1 MGSLVFLQRLRLQ
14 ATILF
19 ISLRVSGLR
28 SMLAII
34 AVAMGSAAMMTIM
47 ASSAGTQRRLQ
58 ALTEV
63 VGKNM
68 FMVQAGRSTIARS
81 GVIAEATLTLADA
94 EAIGNE
100 VGEVERVLPVLQ
112 RNSVVVKYTMKSF
125 PTTVLGVTEHY
136 FQARKWKLGKGRL
149 IDDIDN
155 ERMERIAVV
164 GSNVGRSVR
173 ASGSLVGEML
183 IVAGVPFLVVGE
195 LREKGLGSDGKS
207 EDTNVF
213 VPLNT
218 SVRRL
223 YNVEGLSHLL
233 IQTREWR
240 GMAAAEHST
249 AEILRRS
256 HRLMANGEDNFE
268 ILGLVKQN
276 EAARMSNTL
285 IGMIGRFLA
294 ATLLVLGGVGI
305 FAVTYFNVTQRKSEI
320 GLRRAL
326 GAKKRDIATLIATE
340 ACLLS
345 AIGGC
350 TGVALG
356 GLAVFALGRW
366 TDWPVS
372 VQPAVVAN
380 PLLVAVAIGFVFGVL
395 PALRAS
401 RLAPVEA
408 LRADDV

>member
-28 SMLAII
+28 SLLAIV

-47 ASSAGTQRRLQ
+47 ASSAGTQGRLQ

-81 GVIAEATLTLADA
+81 GAVTEAKLTLADA

-100 VGEVERVLPVLQ
+100 VAEVERVLPVLQ
-112 RNSVVVKYTMKSF
+112 RNSVVVKYTIRSV
-125 PTTVLGVTEHY
+125 PTTVLGVTEEY
-136 FQARKWKLGKGRL
+136 FQARKWKLGEGRL

-155 ERMERIAVV
+155 ERMERVAVV
-164 GSNVGRSVR
+164 GANVGRSVR
-173 ASGSLVGEML
+173 ASGSLVGETL
-183 IVAGVPFLVVGE
+183 IVAGVPFLVIGE
-195 LREKGLGSDGKS
+195 LREKGLGPDGKS
-207 EDTNVF
+207 EDTNIF
-213 VPLNT
+213 VPLKT

-233 IQTREWR
+233 VQTREWHE
-240 GMAAAEHST
+240 MAAAEHST

-256 HRLMANGEDNFE
+256 RAMMANGEDNFE
-268 ILGLVKQN
+268 ILELVKQN
-276 EAARMSNTL
+276 EVARVSNAL
-285 IGMIGRFLA
+285 IGRIGQFLA
-294 ATLLVLGGVGI
+294 TTLLVLGGVGI

-326 GAKKRDIATLIATE
+326 GARKRDIATMIATE

-345 AIGGC
+345 TIGGC
-350 TGVALG
+350 MGVALG
-356 GLAVFALGRW
+356 GLAIFVLGRW

-380 PLLVAVAIGFVFGVL
+380 PLLIAVAIGFAFGVL

-401 RLAPVEA
+401 QLAPVEA
-408 LRADDV
+408 LRADGV

>member
-1 MGSLVFLQRLRLQ
+1 MESLVFLQRLRLQ

-28 SMLAII
+28 SLLAVV

-47 ASSAGTQRRLQ
+47 ASSAGAQRRLQ

-81 GVIAEATLTLADA
+81 GAVTEAKLTLAHA

-100 VGEVERVLPVLQ
+100 VAEVERVLPVLQ
-112 RNSVVVKYTMKSF
+112 RNSVVVKYTLRSF
-125 PTTVLGVTEHY
+125 PTTVLGVTEEY
-136 FQARKWKLGKGRL
+136 FQARKWKLGQGRL

-155 ERMERIAVV
+155 ERMERVAVV
-164 GSNVGRSVR
+164 GSSVGMSVR
-173 ASGSLVGEML
+173 ARGSLIGETL
-183 IVAGVPFLVVGE
+183 IVAGVPFLVIGE
-195 LREKGLGSDGKS
+195 LRAKGLGPDGKS
-207 EDTNVF
+207 EDTNIF
-213 VPLNT
+213 VPLKT

-223 YNVEGLSHLL
+223 YNVEGLSHMLV
-233 IQTREWR
+233 QTRDWH

-256 HRLMANGEDNFE
+256 RAMMANGEDNFE
-268 ILGLVKQN
+268 ILQLVKQN
-276 EAARMSNTL
+276 EVARVSNAL
-285 IGMIGRFLA
+285 IGRIGQFLA
-294 ATLLVLGGVGI
+294 TTLLVLGGVGV

-326 GAKKRDIATLIATE
+326 GAKKRDIAMLIATE

-350 TGVALG
+350 IGVALG
-356 GLAVFALGRW
+356 ALAVFVLGRW

-380 PLLVAVAIGFVFGVL
+380 PLLIAVAIGFAFGVL
-395 PALRAS
+395 PALWAS
-401 RLAPVEA
+401 QLVPVEA
-408 LRADDV
+408 LRADGV